1 MHDVFPLTS
10 AISDSEFAALMTR
23 IPSMAMGNRLG
34 IAVSGG
40 SDSMA
45 LTLLLSRWARVRDKT
60 VFTATVDH
68 QLRSESSAEAA
79 WVQARL
85 SDEGISHDILP
96 WTDKMSG
103 RGSLQV
109 QARKARYEML
119 SRWCREKDIRFL
131 ALAHHQDDQ
140 LETLL
145 LRLQRH
151 SGPDGLAGMSLL
163 RREADV
169 MLIRPLLSL
178 PKARL
183 IATLKSQGWG
193 WIEEA
198 SNNKN
203 DYARNALR
211 RAMPLLEQQ
220 GIRAE
225 TLIRIVS
232 SLGRIRRNL
241 QSRTDRFIDQQV
253 VLYPEGYIS
262 IDLNDSA
269 SIDEELFCRALARG
283 LLTVGGGSYSP
294 RTAQIQNLAQD
305 LLGKNKDIAS
315 LGGCCLSRVKDKLF
329 LVRENRNIEDR
340 LLEEGEFL
348 WDNRFHVFVDADL
361 PVKGMALKALG
372 RRGWQQ
378 LSEIFP
384 AAKKSDIP
392 MAGRYSLPAVFFG
405 DKVISVPHLDYVQPG
420 YEEQQSIKMR
430 FEPKNI
436 LFSPPFTVA

>member
-1 MHDVFPLTS
+1 MRDAFDLTS
-10 AISDSEFAALMTR
+10 AVSDSEFAALMTR
-23 IPSMAMGNRLG
+23 IPLMAMGNRLG

-45 LTLLLSRWARVRDKT
+45 LTLLLSRWAKVRDKA
-60 VFTATVDH
+60 VFTVTVDH

-96 WTDKMSG
+96 WTNKVAG

-119 SRWCREKDIRFL
+119 SRWCHEKEIRFL

-145 LRLQRH
+145 LRLQKH

-169 MLIRPLLSL
+169 MLIRPLLSAS
-178 PKARL
+178 KARL
-183 IATLKSQGWG
+183 VATLKDRGWG

-198 SNNKN
+198 SNYKD
-203 DYARNALR
+203 DYARNRLR
-211 RAMPLLEQQ
+211 RAMPFLEQQ
-220 GIRAE
+220 GIRPE
-225 TLIRIVS
+225 TLTRIVR

-241 QSRTDRFIDQQV
+241 QSRTDHFIDQHV
-253 VLYPEGYIS
+253 VLHPEGYLS
-262 IDLNDSA
+262 VDLSDSA
-269 SIDEELFCRALARG
+269 VIDEELFCRALVRG

-294 RTAQIQNLAQD
+294 RTAQIQKLVQD
-305 LLGKNKDIAS
+305 LLGRQKDRAS
-315 LGGCCLSRVKDKLF
+315 LGGCYLSVTNDRLF
-329 LVRENRNIEDR
+329 VVRENRNIEDCT
-340 LLEEGEFL
+340 LEEGEFL
-348 WDNRFHVFVDADL
+348 WDNRFHVFVDAN
-361 PVKGMALKALG
+361 PSVKGMLLKALG

-384 AAKKSDIP
+384 EAKKSAIP
-392 MAGRYSLPAVFFG
+392 LAGRYSLPAVFSG
-405 DKVISVPHLDYVQPG
+405 DKVIFVPHLDYSHADCRG
-420 YEEQQSIKMR
+420 QQSIKMR